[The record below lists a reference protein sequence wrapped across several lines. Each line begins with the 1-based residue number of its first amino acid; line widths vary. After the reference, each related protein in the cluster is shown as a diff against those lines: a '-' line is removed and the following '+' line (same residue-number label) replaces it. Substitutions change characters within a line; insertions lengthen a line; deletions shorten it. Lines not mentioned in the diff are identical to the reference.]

1 MQASNANMQFFLR
14 INMRIAGVHVYTVNI
29 QKNEDHDIW
38 SQHLKVKKKKKG
50 ILGEKWKQWE

>member
-1 MQASNANMQFFLR
+1 MLTFNYFLKR
-14 INMRIAGVHVYTVNI
+14 RNMRITGVDVYTVNI

-50 ILGEKWKQWE
+50 ILGEKWKQ